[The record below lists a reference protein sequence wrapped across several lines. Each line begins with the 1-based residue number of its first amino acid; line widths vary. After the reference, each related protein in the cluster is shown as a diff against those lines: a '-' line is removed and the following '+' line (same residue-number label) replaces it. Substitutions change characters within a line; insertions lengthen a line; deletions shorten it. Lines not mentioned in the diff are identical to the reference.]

1 MSSSFPSMFIP
12 APTDS
17 YDHDNSTRANM
28 TSLKALVAVFD
39 ASMDSLYTTIDEEMK
54 RLDQIQ
60 IRIENHQNLETI
72 KDDKD
77 PDELTRIVCPCT
89 FLENEHVHHEDTT
102 VTALTN
108 NRRSTT
114 TPAGGGG
121 GAAAAAAAKNKNTTT
136 AAPVTQYYK
145 PILYSHLSFLSKAKQ
160 AATDAILAVLK
171 EEALTMQTTA
181 KPSDVWLDRACAFE
195 EAKDCRLALLKYR
208 VPPLMTSGSSGI
220 SRTNHQNEHVSKGNT
235 ASKHSESRSRFKQE
249 TEYYKRGMNALMNEG
264 SSIMRHTHTR
274 KQEETGLLDDD
285 GSAVTSMMNQSVAS
299 GRFTAYTIGN
309 YSIYSQ
315 NTQGTAS
322 YRRRQRQIRA
332 ATSSLAM
339 KVKEREEIDHDGGS
353 DDDEQQQQQRRRR
366 EQPGHDD
373 DNALVFKTSTTT
385 TPYEPRQM
393 GSTLYYGKEM
403 STSSKSRSSSRQ
415 HFMSGG
421 LSYICE
427 MVHDAYGLG
436 SIHQQSNIYPKVEN
450 VCDLF
455 YRGSDELAVVG
466 L

>member
-1 MSSSFPSMFIP
+1 
-12 APTDS
+12 
-17 YDHDNSTRANM
+17 
-28 TSLKALVAVFD
+28 
-39 ASMDSLYTTIDEEMK
+39 
-54 RLDQIQ
+54 
-60 IRIENHQNLETI
+60 
-72 KDDKD
+72 
-77 PDELTRIVCPCT
+77 
-89 FLENEHVHHEDTT
+89 LENEHVHHEDTT
-102 VTALTN
+102 CTALTN
-108 NRRSTT
+108 NRSST

-121 GAAAAAAAKNKNTTT
+121 GAANNKNTT
-136 AAPVTQYYK
+136 AAPVTRYYK

-220 SRTNHQNEHVSKGNT
+220 SRTNHQNDHYISKGNAV
-235 ASKHSESRSRFKQE
+235 ASKYSESSSRFKQE

-264 SSIMRHTHTR
+264 SSAMRHNTR

-285 GSAVTSMMNQSVAS
+285 GSVVTSVMNQSVAS
-299 GRFTAYTIGN
+299 GRITAYTIGN
-309 YSIYSQ
+309 YSIFSQ

-353 DDDEQQQQQRRRR
+353 DDDEQQQRRRR
-366 EQPGHDD
+366 RQKPGHDD
-373 DNALVFKTSTTT
+373 DNGLVVFKTSTSPTT
-385 TPYEPRQM
+385 TPYEPQQM
-393 GSTLYYGKEM
+393 GSTLYYGREM
-403 STSSKSRSSSRQ
+403 STSSKSRRSSRQ

-436 SIHQQSNIYPKVEN
+436 SIHKQSNNIYPKVEN

-455 YRGSDELAVVG
+455 YRGSDELAVG